1 MDKQLRR
8 ILDLIRR
15 TGDRMVVTDANGEDV
30 YVVMGLEQYESL
42 VDVSLPDDEGGWDEG
57 WWDDNA
63 GLDKPNGGPGTQG
76 GFAEPETVAPPA
88 PSTQPAPSDIWE
100 AMQPAGEP
108 GDTWDLSKMSDVE
121 KSDLERQFQEYQRQ
135 KEQESSAKA
144 PVSQKPEESKETPA
158 KEEDFGEEQFY
169 LEPVE

>member
-15 TGDRMVVTDANGEDV
+15 TGDRMVVTDTNGEDV

-42 VDVSLPDDEGGWDEG
+42 VDVSLPDDDGGWDEG
-57 WWDDNA
+57 WWDDNT
-63 GLDKPNGGPGTQG
+63 GLDKPHDPSGPSLSGGPAGDV
-76 GFAEPETVAPPA
+76 AEG
-88 PSTQPAPSDIWE
+88 PSDIWE
-100 AMQPAGEP
+100 AMRPAGEP
-108 GDTWDLSKMSDVE
+108 GDTWDLSKMSDGE
-121 KSDLERQFQEYQRQ
+121 KTDLERQFQDYQRQ

-144 PVSQKPEESKETPA
+144 PVSQKPEETKETPA
-158 KEEDFGEEQFY
+158 KDEDFGEEQFY